1 MKHRITILI
10 FALSVVAC
18 GCGGKTQKSGSAAS
32 TGTSSATTS
41 SSSTATNKA
50 TAAPK
55 YYTFNITAELPH
67 STSDYTQGF
76 EYADGLFW
84 EGTGGYGSSVLKTY
98 EPTSGG
104 TAQNEVKLSR
114 TYFGEGITLLGDRV
128 YQLTW
133 RKGKAFVYDRQRL
146 RKVGEFRYDGEGWG
160 LTTDGKVLYMSNGSH
175 IITLR
180 DPKSFEPIGSFDV
193 TLGGRKVQNLN
204 ELEWIEGEIWANVYL
219 TDNIVRIDPTS
230 GRVVGVIDLSGLQ
243 SPEDVSYDTDVLNG
257 IAYDKATGRIWLT
270 GKNWNKIYQVEI
282 VEK

>member
-18 GCGGKTQKSGSAAS
+18 GCGGRTQRGNTA
-32 TGTSSATTS
+32 SSAS
-41 SSSTATNKA
+41 NSST
-50 TAAPK
+50 APK

-76 EYADGLFW
+76 EYADGVFW
-84 EGTGGYGSSVLKTY
+84 EGTGGYGSSVLKYY

-104 TAQNEVKLSR
+104 AAQREVSLPR
-114 TYFGEGITLLGDRV
+114 TYFGEGITLLGDKV

-133 RKGKAFVYDRQRL
+133 RKGKAFVYDRQTL
-146 RKVGEFRYDGEGWG
+146 RKVGEYSYEGEGWG

-175 IITLR
+175 TITLR
-180 DPKSFEPIGSFDV
+180 DAATFKPIGSINV
-193 TLGGRKVQNLN
+193 TLGGKKVQNLN
-204 ELEWIEGEIWANVYL
+204 ELEWVEGEIWANVYL
-219 TDNIVRIDPTS
+219 TDTIVRIDPAS
-230 GRVVGVIDLSGLQ
+230 GKVVGVIDLTGLQ
-243 SPEDVSYDTDVLNG
+243 SPEDVSYNTDVLNG
-257 IAYDKATGRIWLT
+257 IAYDKATGRLWLT